1 MRFKRNVELEH
12 GLRQIDITPLID
24 MVFQLLIF
32 FMLTS
37 SFIMYSGIKVNL
49 PKAVTAEPA
58 REENL
63 VIAISRE
70 NVLYLDKK
78 VITNRELKGIFSRAK
93 KDNIPVSILNLSWLW
108 PFPKDQV
115 KKVIESSR
123 NVVVI
128 EGNYLGQ
135 LAGLIA
141 QETGV
146 MIKERYHRFDGRPF
160 YPEEIV
166 TFVKNFKA

>member
-1 MRFKRNVELEH
+1 MDLMTGEIPPQFWDVDLDAKITFISFGSTKGSL
-12 GLRQIDITPLID
+12 LAAKQIL
-24 MVFQLLIF
+24 
-32 FMLTS
+32 
-37 SFIMYSGIKVNL
+37 
-49 PKAVTAEPA
+49 
-58 REENL
+58 
-63 VIAISRE
+63 
-70 NVLYLDKK
+70 
-78 VITNRELKGIFSRAK
+78 K